1 MGPHNVHG
9 LRQYLTAVGL
19 ILIAIGPAFAQGEAT
34 IRGQVLAAANSS
46 ALAGVTVTVTPVP
59 RGESVQATTDREG
72 RVWFPKGRPGEYTL
86 WAGPPG
92 FIPPAPRVVLGPR
105 EAQDGVPFPL

>member
-72 RVWFPKGRPGEYTL
+72 RLSFPNHLPAEYTL
-86 WAGPPG
+86 SAAPHGLHPPET
-92 FIPPAPRVVLGPR
+92 R
-105 EAQDGVPFPL
+105 

>member
-1 MGPHNVHG
+1 MGPHTLHG
-9 LRQYLTAVGL
+9 LRRYLTALGL
-19 ILIAIGPAFAQGEAT
+19 VLTAISPAFAQGEAT

-72 RVWFPKGRPGEYTL
+72 RFWVQKRRPGGYTL
-86 WAGPPG
+86 SAGPAGVLPRELRVVPG
-92 FIPPAPRVVLGPR
+92 PRV
-105 EAQDGVPFPL
+105 AQRG